1 MERGAGDKWE
11 QETRGYLF
19 KGQRESG
26 DKGGSRNKGKEN
38 GKIQDYVS
46 RSNLSYS
53 DNCTKPS
60 WILLF
65 AQNRRAKVDYPDL

>member
-19 KGQRESG
+19 KGQRESR
-26 DKGGSRNKGKEN
+26 DKEN
-38 GKIQDYVS
+38 SKIQDYVS

-65 AQNRRAKVDYPDL
+65 AQNRRAKVGYPDL

>member
-1 MERGAGDKWE
+1 MGAGDK
-11 QETRGYLF
+11 GYLF
-19 KGQRESG
+19 KGQRESR
-26 DKGGSRNKGKEN
+26 DKEGSRNQAKEN

-46 RSNLSYS
+46 RSNLTYS
-53 DNCTKPS
+53 DNCTPS

>member
-1 MERGAGDKWE
+1 MEREAGDKWE

-19 KGQRESG
+19 KGQRESM
-26 DKGGSRNKGKEN
+26 DKEGSRNKAKEN

-53 DNCTKPS
+53 DNCTPS